1 MQEQGSGV
9 RFDGQVF
16 DVGIDIRHRNWKVT
30 IRTMGIEA
38 VFAHELVDDSFVTF
52 DPIVFYLRKCC
63 GDIGLLVKTDDHLC
77 LRLDFGHREAGSS
90 IAGTIFCEN
99 TACQE

>member
-38 VFAHELVDDSFVTF
+38 VFAHELVDDSFSYNFV
-52 DPIVFYLRKCC
+52 
-63 GDIGLLVKTDDHLC
+63 
-77 LRLDFGHREAGSS
+77 
-90 IAGTIFCEN
+90 
-99 TACQE
+99 